1 MFSNI
6 VNSKKNIKL
15 KVDIP
20 SFAKNLVVNGNKTP
34 YTEEFIFDI
43 TKHKKT
49 VITISFETLP
59 TLVDRPNNL
68 KSVKCGSLVFSV
80 PIKYDKKII
89 EYTLAGVERKFP
101 YCDYEFTPKSTW
113 NYALSSPFFEIER
126 GKVSSVPFSSTK
138 PAVTI
143 KAKVKTIPWGL
154 EDGYHG
160 LCAKTPKCLEPT
172 SKEKTIKLYPYGS
185 SKLRITELPLI

>member
-1 MFSNI
+1 M
-6 VNSKKNIKL
+6 
-15 KVDIP
+15 
-20 SFAKNLVVNGNKTP
+20 
-34 YTEEFIFDI
+34 
-43 TKHKKT
+43 
-49 VITISFETLP
+49 P

-80 PIKYDKKII
+80 PIKYEKRMI

-101 YCDYEFTPKSTW
+101 YCDYEYIPKSTW

-126 GKVSSVPFSSTK
+126 HKVSSTPFSSTK

-143 KAKVKTIPWGL
+143 KAKVKNIPWGL
-154 EDGYHG
+154 EDGYHN
-160 LCAKTPKCLEPT
+160 LCAKVPKCLTPT